1 MATNDMTSAGQV
13 WPQWIQ
19 SATSS
24 SANTTAWTQWNDTG
38 TAASVWT
45 YWASTTNGTTNQ
57 PWTQWIQAPQINQYT
72 DTVTVGSLSQRQ
84 QTTEEAAAW
93 KRMVEEQ
100 ERKKQ
105 NAQKRALELLQQI
118 LTETQLVAFEKDQCI
133 PVDAPSGKKY
143 LIKRGRVGNVF
154 SIKDGK
160 PVERYCIHPSDY
172 EIPDEDCMLAQ
183 KLMLENCEE
192 EFLRIANKTRLAA

>member
-57 PWTQWIQAPQINQYT
+57 PWTQWIQAPQGNQY
-72 DTVTVGSLSQRQ
+72 TVTVGLPQRQ
-84 QTTEEAAAW
+84 QTTEEVAAW

-105 NAQKRALELLQQI
+105 NAQKRALELLKEI
-118 LTETQLVAFEKDQCI
+118 LTKTQNEAFDKDKCI

-143 LIKRGRVGNVF
+143 VIEKGRSGNVY

-160 PVERYCIHPSDY
+160 KIERYCIHPSDQ
-172 EIPDEDCMLAQ
+172 EVPEADVMLAQ
-183 KLMLENCEE
+183 KLMLEADEE
-192 EFLRIANKTRLAA
+192 EFLRIANRTRLAA